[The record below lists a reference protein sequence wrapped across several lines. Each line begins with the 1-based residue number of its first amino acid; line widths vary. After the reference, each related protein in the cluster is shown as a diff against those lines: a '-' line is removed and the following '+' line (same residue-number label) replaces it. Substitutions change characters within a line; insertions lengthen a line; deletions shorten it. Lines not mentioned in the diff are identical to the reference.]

1 MATVHLGL
9 RLHSNKL
16 EKLTLNNVDLGDKI
30 GSIKEKA
37 ATKGNFAKEKIQL
50 IHCGVILNE
59 SESLQDAGITSGAL
73 IHCLPK
79 REQTPEVIVPLGLME
94 VQDLI
99 VSLRAAASNPNFRT
113 FVQKLKTPDMV
124 ERVLKDCSAARSDPV
139 GLAMLQDPELFLA
152 LTNPDTLSTVLDKHP
167 SVGRVAQHILPLIN
181 SDPTSPR
188 RSHHVSY
195 SMDAL
200 SDDEDMDTEQSGN
213 SAGSRASGSVSFSPI
228 TPAQLAA
235 ALATA
240 TGGIGVGGSSSSRL
254 SASAPRSVPTT
265 PSPATTT
272 TPFNTPAPPSAGSL
286 ITSEM
291 FSNALQNALAA
302 SASRMSLQGS
312 GPFSSGSSSTSS
324 AIVDIPNIDES
335 LQLMREMGIPDED
348 LSRQALQATSGDVQA
363 AVNLI
368 FAQWMADD

>member
-1 MATVHLGL
+1 MATLHLGL
-9 RLHSNKL
+9 RLNSNKL
-16 EKLTLNNVDLGDKI
+16 EKVTLNNVDLGEKI
-30 GSIKEKA
+30 SSLKDKA
-37 ATKGNFAKEKIQL
+37 ASRGSFSSEKIQL
-50 IHCGVILNE
+50 IHCGVVLKE
-59 SESLQDAGITSGAL
+59 SESLQDAGITSGAM

-79 REQTPEVIVPLGLME
+79 RDYTPEVVVPLGLME
-94 VQDLI
+94 VQDLL

-113 FVQKLKTPDMV
+113 FVQKLKSPEMV
-124 ERVLKDCSAARSDPV
+124 ERVLTDSAAARSDPV

-200 SDDEDMDTEQSGN
+200 SDDEEMDTEQSGN
-213 SAGSRASGSVSFSPI
+213 SAGSRASGSVSFQPI

-240 TGGIGVGGSSSSRL
+240 TGGIGVGGSSSGSRL
-254 SASAPRSVPTT
+254 SSSAPRSVPTT

-272 TPFNTPAPPSAGSL
+272 TTPFNTPAPPSAGGV

-302 SASRMSLQGS
+302 SASRGA
-312 GPFSSGSSSTSS
+312 GPFSSTSSSTPS
-324 AIVDIPNIDES
+324 ANVDIPNIEEH

-348 LSRQALQATSGDVQA
+348 LSRQALQATNGDVQA